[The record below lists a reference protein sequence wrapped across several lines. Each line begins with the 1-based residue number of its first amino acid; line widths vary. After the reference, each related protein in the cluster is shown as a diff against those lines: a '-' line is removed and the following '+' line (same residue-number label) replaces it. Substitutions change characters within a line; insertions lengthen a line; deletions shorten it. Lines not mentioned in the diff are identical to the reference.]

1 MAFKFQLNLH
11 SHLDKV
17 QCRKIMGQRVLN
29 ILLKGE

>member
-1 MAFKFQLNLH
+1 MAFKFELNLH

-17 QCRKIMGQRVLN
+17 QCRKMGQRVLN